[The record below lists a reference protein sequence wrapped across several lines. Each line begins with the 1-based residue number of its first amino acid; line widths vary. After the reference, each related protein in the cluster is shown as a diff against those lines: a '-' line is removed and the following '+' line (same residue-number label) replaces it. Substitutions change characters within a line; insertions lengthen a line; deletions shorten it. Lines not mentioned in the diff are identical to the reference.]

1 MTTLA
6 LGTRLASSGGGSVTP
21 IDPPILRR
29 DLLQEDDFFIRLEDN
44 TSKIVLSL
52 GTYDRITTEQGTDLL
67 LTEDSSK
74 FILTVY

>member
-29 DLLQEDDFFIRLEDN
+29 DLLQEDEFFILLENGD
-44 TSKIVLSL
+44 KIVITF
-52 GTYDRITTEQGTDLL
+52 GTYDKIALEDGTDML
-67 LTEDSSK
+67 LTEDSNK

>member
-1 MTTLA
+1 M
-6 LGTRLASSGGGSVTP
+6 ASSGGGSVTP